1 MRAKGPVTRRTAAKA
16 VKAAKKASA
25 KAAGVA
31 QTRGRKRAEVVIA
44 PGERELVVLTG
55 LSGSGKLSALK
66 AFEDL
71 GFYAVDNLPLEL
83 LPRFADLVRGSLE
96 IERAALV
103 IDVREGM
110 RLEEFPAIL
119 RKVRRVIPT
128 RVVYLEASDDALV
141 RRFSETRRPHP
152 LSRTE
157 TVLQSILAERRR
169 LDPIRNVADIVL
181 DTTKFNVHELRA
193 HINAQF
199 ERESSSERNLT
210 ISSNSFGFKNGVPTD
225 ADLVFDVRFLPNPHF
240 VPEFRKLT
248 GKHPKVAKYVRGFPQ
263 TQEFLDKT
271 AEMLMFLLPHYI
283 AEGKS
288 YLTVAFGCTGGQ
300 HRSVFI
306 AEEMKKR
313 LGAGGYRVKSAHRDM
328 PR

>member
-1 MRAKGPVTRRTAAKA
+1 MRAKRPVSKTAERTTAARAFKA
-16 VKAAKKASA
+16 PA
-25 KAAGVA
+25 KAPASDVK
-31 QTRGRKRAEVVIA
+31 QVKRAATVDVA
-44 PGERELVVLTG
+44 GERELVVLTG

-71 GFYAVDNLPLEL
+71 GFYSVDNLPLEL

-110 RLEEFPAIL
+110 RLEEFPTIL

-128 RVVYLEASDDALV
+128 RVVYLEASDEALI

-152 LSRTE
+152 LGRTE
-157 TVLQSILAERRR
+157 TVMQSIRAERRR

-199 ERESSSERNLT
+199 QRESTDRNLT
-210 ISSNSFGFKNGVPTD
+210 ISSISFGFKNGVPAD

-240 VPEFRKLT
+240 IPEFRKLT

-263 TQEFLDKT
+263 TKEFLDKT
-271 AEMLMFLLPHYI
+271 AGMLEFLLPHYI
-283 AEGKS
+283 TEGKS

-306 AEEMKKR
+306 AEEMKRR
-313 LGAGGYRVKSAHRDM
+313 LMAAGYRVKASHRDM